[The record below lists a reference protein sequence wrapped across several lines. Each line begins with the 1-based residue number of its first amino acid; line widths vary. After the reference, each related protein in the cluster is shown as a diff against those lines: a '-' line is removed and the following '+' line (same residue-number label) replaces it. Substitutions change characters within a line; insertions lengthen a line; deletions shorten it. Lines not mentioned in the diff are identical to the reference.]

1 MAWTDLEIANMAL
14 VRMGIHKQLT
24 ALPDTS
30 SEGKALAVLL
40 PKVKERVLSAYPWSW
55 ALRHVT
61 LTAATGA
68 PATLPFGWTY
78 AYDKPADMLR
88 PVRLWDGARR
98 FPLEDTLPFQ
108 VAPVRAA
115 LAVGTVTQEQ
125 PVDRTTAAAGSF
137 VITGTPT
144 VACEVMLLAHG
155 AGFIDDAGDPAN
167 MVYVFKDGAF
177 MGSADLDDLKT
188 PIDGSLYGIAGLT
201 FTQTLPE
208 TGNYKLGET
217 YTFSVTGTEATAA
230 ATEYVL
236 TDASDAEL
244 IYITNGWLAATPTVT
259 PPSCIDDVVAWLLAA
274 ELAMPLAKRPDLSG
288 ALAKTAAAE
297 LRRAQALD
305 RGAVA
310 QDPSPI
316 PYNLRARG

>member
-24 ALPDTS
+24 TLPDTS

-55 ALRHVT
+55 ALRHVA
-61 LTAATGA
+61 LVAAAEA
-68 PATLPFGWTY
+68 PTTLPFGWTH

-88 PVRLWDGARR
+88 PVRLWDGTRR

-108 VAPVRAA
+108 VAPV
-115 LAVGTVTQEQ
+115 LV
-125 PVDRTTAAAGSF
+125 
-137 VITGTPT
+137 
-144 VACEVMLLAHG
+144 
-155 AGFIDDAGDPAN
+155 
-167 MVYVFKDGAF
+167 
-177 MGSADLDDLKT
+177 
-188 PIDGSLYGIAGLT
+188 
-201 FTQTLPE
+201 
-208 TGNYKLGET
+208 GET
-217 YTFSVTGTEATAA
+217 LASAL
-230 ATEYVL
+230 L

-297 LRRAQALD
+297 LRRAIALD
-305 RGAVA
+305 RGTVA